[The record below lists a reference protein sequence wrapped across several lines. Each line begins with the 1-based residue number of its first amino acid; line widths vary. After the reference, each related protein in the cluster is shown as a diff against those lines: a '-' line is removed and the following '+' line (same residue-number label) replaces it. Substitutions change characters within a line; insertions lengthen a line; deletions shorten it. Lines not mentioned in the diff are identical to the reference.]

1 VYEHRFVIEKATGK
15 KLQTDQEVHHING
28 IKTDNRISNLQ
39 ILSKDEHYK
48 LHNSLAKNS
57 CDFKASFETMLGYR
71 IKSIKLQKNADFL
84 EKVFAAIP
92 ENPSIVDLLCVYF
105 YCKTLSQLFEGP
117 YIFDFSLFKSLS
129 DVMSETFK
137 QLGFDEKDKM
147 GIEEITTLSMVIELI
162 EPIIM
167 SITPKEK

>member
-1 VYEHRFVIEKATGK
+1 
-15 KLQTDQEVHHING
+15 
-28 IKTDNRISNLQ
+28 
-39 ILSKDEHYK
+39 
-48 LHNSLAKNS
+48 
-57 CDFKASFETMLGYR
+57 MLGYR